1 MRSLFAV
8 LLLAMLL
15 SYPPQSVA
23 QPFSQVIVFGDSN
36 VDAGYYKMLSSPGG
50 GTTFNSL
57 WPTAVARGAG
67 APTTSPGLVY
77 PGYLAAYFGLTA
89 NPSNA
94 TGGGTNYAT
103 SGAKN
108 VMPNTAA
115 NGGFTA
121 AIPTHNQMSNY
132 LMAHGGVADSQ
143 ALYVIHSG
151 DNDVTY
157 AAGDSGTSPPMNP
170 NDYVIEAAE
179 DLGGDILI
187 LRNAGAQHIIV
198 AGLAYD
204 YPTGNSADAVN
215 RRALKLLYTQT
226 LFQNLTQIGVP
237 YYPADIDKV
246 RLAISANPA
255 NYGFTSVGTA
265 TVACTQ
271 PAGVTSAWALLCA
284 QSADGA
290 PSIFTPPA
298 QLTDLFADD
307 QHLAYAGQRLMARFV
322 RNVVVPWTVTHDSNG
337 DGKSDIVWR
346 DSSGNIAVWL
356 MNGAQL
362 SAGAGLG
369 SAPST
374 WSIVGQRDYNSDGI
388 NDLLWRDTSG
398 NTAIWF
404 LGPSGTGVQIT
415 ATAGLGNVSTTWT
428 IIASADFDSDGYG
441 DILWR
446 DNSGNLAMWL
456 MNGATVSSSAGI
468 GNVPAVWS
476 VVGTGDYNGD
486 GKADLLWRDTSGN
499 TAIWFM
505 NGTTVTSSAGLGN
518 IPIAWSV
525 AGTGDFNGDGKSDI
539 LWRDTSGNTAIWFM
553 NGAAVSSTGGLGNI
567 STAWSVVATG
577 DYNGDGMSDLLW
589 RDTSGNTAMWFLNG
603 ATVTSSAGLGNIA
616 TTWTVQ
622 STNAE

>member
-1 MRSLFAV
+1 LFLFEEAQMRTLFAV

-15 SYPPQSVA
+15 SYPPQSVS

-132 LMAHGGVADSQ
+132 LSANGGVADSQ

-157 AAGDSGTSPPMNP
+157 AAGDSGSSPPMNP
-170 NDYVIEAAE
+170 NEYVIEAAE

-187 LRNAGAQHIIV
+187 LKNAGAKHIIV

-226 LFQNLTQIGVP
+226 LFQNLTLIGVP
-237 YYPADIDKV
+237 YVAANIDSV
-246 RLAISANPA
+246 RLAISANPS
-255 NYGFTSVGTA
+255 NYGFTSIGTGA
-265 TVACTQ
+265 GQMACTQ
-271 PAGVTSAWALLCA
+271 PTGVTSAWALLCA
-284 QSADGA
+284 QNADGA

-307 QHLAYAGQRLMARFV
+307 EHLAYAGQLLMSRFF
-322 RNVVVPWTVTHDSNG
+322 RNLIVPWAAVHDVNG

-346 DSSGNIAVWL
+346 DTAGDTAIWE
-356 MNGAQL
+356 MNGAAIVAQG
-362 SAGAGLG
+362 SLG
-369 SAPST
+369 NVPT
-374 WSIVGQRDYNSDGI
+374 IWSIVAVRNFNSDGKF
-388 NDLLWRDTSG
+388 DLLWRD
-398 NTAIWF
+398 
-404 LGPSGTGVQIT
+404 
-415 ATAGLGNVSTTWT
+415 
-428 IIASADFDSDGYG
+428 
-441 DILWR
+441 
-446 DNSGNLAMWL
+446 
-456 MNGATVSSSAGI
+456 
-468 GNVPAVWS
+468 
-476 VVGTGDYNGD
+476 
-486 GKADLLWRDTSGN
+486 
-499 TAIWFM
+499 
-505 NGTTVTSSAGLGN
+505 
-518 IPIAWSV
+518 
-525 AGTGDFNGDGKSDI
+525 
-539 LWRDTSGNTAIWFM
+539 
-553 NGAAVSSTGGLGNI
+553 
-567 STAWSVVATG
+567 
-577 DYNGDGMSDLLW
+577 
-589 RDTSGNTAMWFLNG
+589 
-603 ATVTSSAGLGNIA
+603 
-616 TTWTVQ
+616 
-622 STNAE
+622 STNTGTCV